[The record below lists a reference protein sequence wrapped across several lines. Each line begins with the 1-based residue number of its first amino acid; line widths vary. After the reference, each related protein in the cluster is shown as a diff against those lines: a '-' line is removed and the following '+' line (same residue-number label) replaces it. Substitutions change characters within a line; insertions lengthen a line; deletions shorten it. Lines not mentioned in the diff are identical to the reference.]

1 MKLKV
6 TLNACCLNCR
16 HYDKDERTAYRYMR
30 QRRQDKPPVFCPE
43 EGVKNGICDKFLP
56 RKKDV
61 QHEIW
66 KAKEFANREFSG
78 AQRSG
83 ASDATHG

>member
-1 MKLKV
+1 MKLRV

-43 EGVKNGICDKFLP
+43 EGIKDGICDKFLP

-66 KAKEFANREFSG
+66 KAKEFANSALCVKAKEVKG
-78 AQRSG
+78 
-83 ASDATHG
+83 